1 MSKKKWWI
9 AGLAVVV
16 AAGSGGGYWWFNKTD
31 KQLGP
36 SYMTTQVRRGTIEV
50 KVSGTGSIQA
60 GGKETLKATSNGKV
74 AKVYAKEGDK
84 VKKGDVLVAFEQTDN
99 STQIR
104 SKKIDLQKKKM
115 DLADLQQKFKEADD
129 ESRDSMMLNI
139 QKQQLDIEVAEAD
152 LADLENADR
161 IEPITA
167 PIGGTLS
174 TFDVAVGDTINP
186 NSELGEIVDLDA
198 MQIVVGVDELDIPKV
213 KMDQTA
219 QILVDALPDHAYT
232 GKVVEIA
239 DEGTSSNGVASF
251 DVTVLLDDITDLKVG
266 MSAEADIMTASKTN
280 VLMLPIDAVQ
290 SQRGSY
296 YVMVPGGDSTATGTN
311 GTTGRT
317 GNGAGTTGQGNAA
330 NGQGT
335 GAAGQ
340 GAGTAGQ
347 SSGNAPQPSASAPTD
362 KAATGAS
369 AQGDAGTQGTGT
381 GGGRRT
387 QQGAGNGATG
397 TGQGGGFGGGNFQNM
412 TDEQRQQMRAQFENM
427 TDEQRQQMRQQFAGG
442 GAPGTTA
449 GGAGE
454 QTNVTTT
461 SRVNV
466 EVGINNEDYIEIVS
480 GLTEG
485 QLVVLPTVV
494 SNGSGNQQQNFGFGG
509 GGFGGGAGFITGGGG
524 AFPAGGGNFGGG
536 QRAGGNATTRASGG
550 GTSGG
555 GAR

>member
-1 MSKKKWWI
+1 MSKKKWLI

-16 AAGSGGGYWWFNKTD
+16 VAGGSAGGYWWYSKPD
-31 KQLGP
+31 KQLSAG
-36 SYMTTQVRRGTIEV
+36 YMTTQVRRGTIEV

-60 GGKETLKATSNGKV
+60 GGKETLKATSSGKV

-99 STQIR
+99 ATQIR

-115 DLADLQQKFKEADD
+115 DLDDLQQKFKEADD

-152 LADLENADR
+152 LADLENADQ

-186 NSELGEIVDLDA
+186 NGELGEIVNLDA

-219 QILVDALPDHAYT
+219 SILVDALPDQTYT

-251 DVTVLLDDITDLKVG
+251 DVTVLLDDIANLKVG

-296 YVMVPGGDSTATGTN
+296 YVMVPGGGTASTGTN
-311 GTTGRT
+311 GTTGKT
-317 GNGAGTTGQGNAA
+317 GNGAGTAGQGNGTAGQGTGTTGQGNGDAA
-330 NGQGT
+330 QPQASSQPNAST
-335 GAAGQ
+335 
-340 GAGTAGQ
+340 Q
-347 SSGNAPQPSASAPTD
+347 SD
-362 KAATGAS
+362 KPATGA
-369 AQGDAGTQGTGT
+369 QGNGT

-387 QQGAGNGATG
+387 QQGTG
-397 TGQGGGFGGGNFQNM
+397 TGTGAGQGGGFGGGNFQNM
-412 TDEQRQQMRAQFENM
+412 TEEQREQMRSQFENMTEEQRQQMRE
-427 TDEQRQQMRQQFAGG
+427 QFAGG
-442 GAPGTTA
+442 GAPGGAPGATA
-449 GGAGE
+449 NGAG
-454 QTNVTTT
+454 QANVTTT

-509 GGFGGGAGFITGGGG
+509 GGFGGGTGFITGGGG
-524 AFPAGGGNFGGG
+524 GFPAGGGNFGGG
-536 QRAGGNATTRASGG
+536 QRTGGNTTTRAAGG
-550 GTSGG
+550 GTGGG